1 MLKGFINTSNNTPLT
16 SKERDNDNVYKV
28 SKNEN
33 EMNIEDMSEEKLA
46 QKTDQKKPQ
55 PHVYKCSKNNINLNC
70 HRKAYERNR

>member
-1 MLKGFINTSNNTPLT
+1 MIENKLHLETESKIMLKGFINTSNNTPLT

-46 QKTDQKKPQ
+46 
-55 PHVYKCSKNNINLNC
+55 
-70 HRKAYERNR
+70 